1 LVGRS
6 RVYGKLVESFVL
18 IHSPVDS
25 SCFSSTETGVKSI
38 ASLPQ
43 RHCVPFTRKARR
55 FKLSLLLACFLFFFL
70 AANAWAVDPSRRI
83 SQYAHSTWRIQDGSF
98 SGAPNAITQTADG
111 YLWIGTLHGLVRFD
125 GVRFVPWVP
134 PDGESLPTGIFS
146 LLAASDGSL
155 WIGTGHH
162 LAHWK
167 DGVLVNYMD
176 HLGRIN
182 AILEDRNGTVWVTR
196 SRVNDPTGPLC
207 QVAGA
212 KLLCHGQAEG
222 IKSPYAGPMVSD
234 SEGNIWIGSSDV
246 LTRWQTGSSDT
257 YVNSALKSAQ
267 GLSGLQALAATPAGS
282 LWIGIGRHGAGL
294 GLQQF
299 VQGVWKPF
307 AIPKLNGNTLE
318 VTALFLDRENSLWI
332 GTTDQGVYRLSD
344 GKVDR
349 FFSADGLSS
358 DSVSG
363 FYEDR
368 EGNLWVA
375 TSEGIDCFRDIPVV
389 SFSIREG
396 LSANLVESVLADRD
410 NNVWIGNHGAL
421 DSLHDGNLTSIKR
434 ANGLPGERVTS
445 LLEDHAGQLWVGVD
459 NGLSVF
465 EQGKFIPI
473 KRRDGSPIGTI
484 IALSEDRDDNIW
496 AEAIG
501 NPARLVR
508 IHNRSVLEE
517 IPAPQIPVANSIA
530 ADPQDGIWLGLANGD
545 LARYRHGKLET
556 VFVNHGQNSAVRQV
570 LVNPDGSVLGAT
582 SAGLIGWQHGKLR
595 TLTVQNGLRCDSV
608 YGLISDSDHA
618 LWLYTACGLVQVSNL
633 EMHKWW
639 EHAHAVVQTRIFDV
653 FDGARPSL
661 GSFQPR
667 VSRSPDGRL
676 WFTNTNVVQMVDPAH
691 LSGNVIPPPVRV
703 EAIVADRKSYSF
715 GGNLR
720 LPPLARD
727 LEIDYTALSF
737 VAPQKVR
744 FRYKLEGRDTAW
756 QEPGT
761 RRQAFYS
768 DLRPGK
774 YRFRVIAC
782 NNDGVWN
789 TEGASLDFSVAPA
802 WYQTNSFRVLCLAA
816 FCLIAWTIYRLRVR
830 QIAKAISARFD
841 ERMHE
846 RTRMARDL
854 HDTFLQTIQGSKLV
868 ADDALDRSTDPVR
881 MRRAME
887 QLSAWLGRATEEGRA
902 ALNSLR
908 TSTTETNDLAAA
920 FRRAMEECRIHSSM
934 ETSLSVAGGARETHP
949 IVRDEIYRIGYEAIR
964 NACVHSQANQLRVEL
979 AYGHDLALRISDNG
993 VGVGPAIAD
1002 GGKEGH
1008 FGLQGMRER
1017 AVRIAGKLTI
1027 VSTANSG
1034 TEIKLVVPG
1043 GIIYRKTTSTSQSL
1057 PAKIKSLFKSDGSD
1071 LEPN

>member
-1 LVGRS
+1 
-6 RVYGKLVESFVL
+6 VESSVP
-18 IHSPVDS
+18 IYSPIDS
-25 SCFSSTETGVKSI
+25 SRFSSTEKGAKPI
-38 ASLPQ
+38 ASLLGK
-43 RHCVPFTRKARR
+43 HGVHFARKARR
-55 FKLSLLLACFLFFFL
+55 LTISLSLACFLFFFL
-70 AANAWAVDPSRRI
+70 AATAWAVDPSERI
-83 SQYAHSTWRIQDGSF
+83 SQYAHSVWRTQDGF
-98 SGAPNAITQTADG
+98 FPGAPNAITQTTDG
-111 YLWIGTLHGLVRFD
+111 YLWIGTLNGLVRFD
-125 GVRFVPWVP
+125 GVRFVPWVSS
-134 PDGESLPTGIFS
+134 DGKSLSIGIFS

-162 LAHWK
+162 LAHLK
-167 DGVLVNYMD
+167 DGNLMDYVD

-182 AILEDRNGTVWVTR
+182 AIIEDRNGTVWISR
-196 SRVNDPTGPLC
+196 SRNRNDKTGPLC

-222 IKSPYAGPMVSD
+222 IKYPYAGPMVSD
-234 SEGNIWIGSSDV
+234 SLGNIWIGSSDV

-282 LWIGIGRHGAGL
+282 LWIGIGRHGANL
-294 GLQQF
+294 GLEQF
-299 VQGVWKPF
+299 VQGIWKPF
-307 AIPKLNGNTLE
+307 ATPELRGSTLE

-332 GTTDQGVYRLSD
+332 GTTDQGVYRLYD

-349 FFSADGLSS
+349 FRSTDGLSG
-358 DSVSG
+358 DFVSS

-375 TSEGIDCFRDIPVV
+375 TSEGIDCFRNIPVI
-389 SFSIREG
+389 SFSTREG
-396 LSANLVESVLADRD
+396 LSANSVESVLADRD

-459 NGLSVF
+459 NGLSVYK
-465 EQGKFIPI
+465 QGKFIPI
-473 KRRDGSPIGTI
+473 KRRDGTPIGTI
-484 IALSEDRDDNIW
+484 VAISEDRDDNIW

-501 NPARLVR
+501 NPARLFR
-508 IHNRSVLEE
+508 IHDRAVREE
-517 IPAPQIPVANSIA
+517 IPAPQMPAANSLA
-530 ADPQDGIWLGLANGD
+530 ADPQDGIWLGLVNGD
-545 LARYRHGKLET
+545 LARYRHGELET
-556 VFVNHGQNSAVRQV
+556 VYASHGQSTTVRQV
-570 LVNPDGSVLGAT
+570 LVNPDGSVLAAMP
-582 SAGLIGWQHGKLR
+582 AGLMGWRNGKPR
-595 TLTVQNGLRCDSV
+595 TLTAQNGLPCDGV
-608 YGLISDSDHA
+608 YGLISDNDHA
-618 LWLYTACGLVQVSNL
+618 VWLYTPCGLVKVANP
-633 EMHKWW
+633 EMQKWW
-639 EHAHAVVQTRIFDV
+639 EHADAVVQVRIFDV
-653 FDGARPSL
+653 FDGARPSA
-661 GSFQPR
+661 GAFQPH

-676 WFTNTNVVQMVDPAH
+676 WFANTNVLQMVDPAH
-691 LSGNVIPPPVRV
+691 LAENVLPPPVRV

-720 LPPLARD
+720 LPPLAHD

-744 FRYKLEGRDTAW
+744 FRYKLEGRDTGW
-756 QEPGT
+756 QDPGT

-789 TEGASLDFSVAPA
+789 DEGASLDFSVARA
-802 WYQTNSFRVLCLAA
+802 WYQTNSFRVLCAVA
-816 FCLIAWTIYRLRVR
+816 FFFIAWTIYRLRVR
-830 QIAKAISARFD
+830 RIAKAISASFD
-841 ERMHE
+841 ERLHE
-846 RTRMARDL
+846 RTRIARDL

-868 ADDALDRSTDPVR
+868 ADDALDPSTDLAR

-887 QLSAWLGRATEEGRA
+887 RLSAWLGRATQEGRA

-920 FRRAMEECRIHSSM
+920 FRRAMEECRIHTSM
-934 ETSLSVAGGARETHP
+934 ETSLSVVGEPREMHP
-949 IVRDEIYRIGYEAIR
+949 IVRDEVYRIAYEAIR
-964 NACVHSQANQLRVEL
+964 NACMHSQASQLRVEL
-979 AYGHDLALRISDNG
+979 TYEHDLALRISDNG

-1008 FGLQGMRER
+1008 YGLQGMRER

-1027 VSTANSG
+1027 VSAANSG

-1043 GIIYRKTTSTSQSL
+1043 GIIYRKATTLPQSL
-1057 PAKIKSLFKSDGSD
+1057 PAKIKSFFKLDGSD